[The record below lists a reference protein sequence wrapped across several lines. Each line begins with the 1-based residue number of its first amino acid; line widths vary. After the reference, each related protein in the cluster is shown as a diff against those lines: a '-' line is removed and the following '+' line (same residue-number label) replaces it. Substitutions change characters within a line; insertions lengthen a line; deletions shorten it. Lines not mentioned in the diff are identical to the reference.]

1 MSTDDAS
8 TGASDPPDDLPA
20 VTEYEEML
28 DTLDVAID
36 EVQRKIENG
45 RVRDPE
51 REKVRVKQYRA
62 LGYLVN
68 IRRQIANDRDLEAL
82 AEEIEALKERQGD
95 GRSGDDAAVVDFE
108 DVDT

>member
-68 IRRQIANDRDLEAL
+68 IRRQVTNDRDLAELTERVEAL
-82 AEEIEALKERQGD
+82 EAEE
-95 GRSGDDAAVVDFE
+95 DAVAEEEEGAVI
-108 DVDT
+108 DVTDMDT